1 MPFTSVERFRAPS
14 SRRGGKTAA
23 MTRTE
28 RVREYRG
35 ANAKIARSG
44 YPEATSTDLDR
55 ASEALGLFISNAVA
69 CLDTQR

>member
-1 MPFTSVERFRAPS
+1 
-14 SRRGGKTAA
+14 